1 MLLVERHIIADN
13 RFEDICLKSGLLYNY
28 TLYAIR
34 QGIFSKIYLN
44 EYTFSSMLAKINQ
57 FDYRNLP
64 TKVSQQVIKQSFQN
78 IKNWIKANKSYEKN
92 KTKFKARPKLPKYK
106 IGKKQNIVIFTN
118 QSCRLKNDYIY
129 FPKSTNLQPI
139 KTNQTKFNQVRII
152 PQATCYVVEIVY
164 EKEEINLNLEQ
175 NNILSLDLGLNN
187 YVTTVNNVGIQ
198 PFIINGKIMK
208 SFNHWFNKKKA
219 KLMSFIGNKGTSNK
233 LRQLNNYRNFWI
245 EDKNHKISR
254 FIINYCIENNI
265 GTIVIGKNDG
275 WKNGINLGKKTN
287 QKFVELPH
295 AKLISKIQYKAKLI
309 GINVITNE
317 ESYTS
322 KIDNLALEPLY
333 KQETYLGKRVKRGL
347 FQSSVGK
354 LINSDVN
361 GALGILR
368 KVFDNS
374 VITQII
380 NSGQVFCPYKIN
392 IL

>member
-1 MLLVERHIIADN
+1 MRLVERHIVIDN

-44 EYTFSSMLAKINQ
+44 EYVFSTMLTKDNQ

-64 TKVSQQVIKQSFQN
+64 AQVSQQVIKQAFQN
-78 IKNWIKANKSYEKN
+78 IKSWVKANKSYENN
-92 KTKFKARPKLPKYK
+92 KSKFKARPKLPKYK
-106 IGKKQNIVIFTN
+106 IGKKQNSVVFTN
-118 QSCRLKNDYIY
+118 QTCKLKNGYIN
-129 FPKSTNLQPI
+129 FPKMVNLQPI
-139 KTNQTKFNQVRII
+139 KTNQTNFKQVRIV
-152 PQATCYVVEIVY
+152 PQATCYIIEIVY
-164 EKEEINLNLEQ
+164 EKEKVDLNLEQ

-219 KLMSFIGNKGTSNK
+219 KLMSFVGNKGTSNK
-233 LRQLNNYRNFWI
+233 LKQLNNYRNFWI

-295 AKLISKIQYKAKLI
+295 AKLISKIEYKAKLI

-322 KIDNLALEPLY
+322 KIDNLALESLI

-347 FQSSVGK
+347 FQSFTGK
-354 LINSDVN
+354 LINADVN

-368 KVFDNS
+368 KVFDDS

-392 IL
+392 VL